1 MSISILV
8 VTDGPTTDP
17 DDWMRRWAGA
27 VPDASMLMLGA
38 PSWTDPARWPDA
50 IAREVAAGSG
60 GTIIVARGRACGAA
74 RDAARRLRSACS
86 PARVGVM
93 FVAPLPGDDGL
104 LNGAQSD
111 LPLAC
116 PTIVVTSRSV
126 SGPDVARGLAL
137 ARSLGSRCVDGG
149 DIGAAGEDAR
159 LGDWSH
165 GRHVLNWLVA
175 AVAEGAASPTSTAC
189 QGNVVDF
196 APRTISRIAG

>member
-1 MSISILV
+1 MSISILL
-8 VTDGPTTDP
+8 VTDAPTTDP

-74 RDAARRLRSACS
+74 RDAARRLRSACG
-86 PARVGVM
+86 PAMVGAM

-104 LNGAQSD
+104 LNGTQPD

-116 PTIVVTSRSV
+116 PTVVITSRS
-126 SGPDVARGLAL
+126 GPDAARVLAL
-137 ARSLGSRCVDGG
+137 ARALGSRCVDGG
-149 DIGAAGEDAR
+149 DIGSAGEDAR
-159 LGDWSH
+159 LGDWSY

-175 AVAEGAASPTSTAC
+175 AVAEDAALPTSTAC

-196 APRTISRIAG
+196 APRMISRIAG